1 MQRTILMTAVSLGLA
16 LANVP
21 AALAQAQDYPPEVIL
36 AYMDVDKDGK
46 VTLNDYLNVQ
56 LPNLTKFDADG
67 DGMLNPKEF
76 RESLATRSAKENA
89 DRSFENFDTETPRR
103 KLTQREFLG
112 YHAFIF
118 TKFLDTDRDGTLSL
132 KEFTKIARQN

>member
-1 MQRTILMTAVSLGLA
+1 MHRAALIA
-16 LANVP
+16 LAVTLATAPNTHAQT
-21 AALAQAQDYPPEVIL
+21 AAQTYPPEIIL

-46 VTLNDYLNVQ
+46 VSLNDYLNVQ

-67 DGMLNPKEF
+67 DGTLSVKEF